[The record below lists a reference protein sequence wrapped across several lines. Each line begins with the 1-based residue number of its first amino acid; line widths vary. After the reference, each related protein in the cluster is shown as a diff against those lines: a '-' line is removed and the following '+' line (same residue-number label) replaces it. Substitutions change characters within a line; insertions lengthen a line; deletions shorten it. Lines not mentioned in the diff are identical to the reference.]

1 MKRSNIVVLLL
12 VALACRFTYA
22 ASENIAIPTE
32 EQVKKLA
39 AAAWKESVKSIDVT
53 FYEDYTTVPVPVEQL
68 RKKAE
73 EFADRE
79 LKGRSLDELKPYELE
94 RRNRTIEINLKN
106 WVESQKFP
114 RKIKKRVRIS
124 GDNQRVDFVKVGP
137 NDPLGLDT
145 PFIHTFVNTKDANTG
160 DFVSYHYAGDMNTV
174 FIEKTKWPEETVI
187 QSASMPFTT
196 ALFLRILLGIDQ
208 GSNPKSIN
216 YIPDPNKMA
225 ELVRTGLTKI
235 VPREAKYAGNTTVY
249 RIGIR
254 PDPNSPDTRDI
265 VEMGDP
271 NHFPTTVLICD
282 RKDYSCVYRTEI
294 HIPTTNKIIYIRE
307 CGDFDSNGFPHNI
320 TEIKYDKDG
329 NFVEKSVYR
338 IIKVEL
344 NPLIPADV
352 FEFHPSESYKVVDN
366 RPKKP

>member
-1 MKRSNIVVLLL
+1 MNRSDILVLLL
-12 VALACRFTYA
+12 VVLACSFTYA
-22 ASENIAIPTE
+22 ASENIAVPTE
-32 EQVKKLA
+32 EQAQKLA
-39 AAAWKESVKSIDVT
+39 AAAWKEPIKSIDVT
-53 FYEDYTTVPVPVEQL
+53 FYKDYTTVPMPVEEIH
-68 RKKAE
+68 KKIEQFFDE
-73 EFADRE
+73 E
-79 LKGRSLDELKPYELE
+79 LGGRSLNELNPYEIE
-94 RRNRTIEINLKN
+94 SRNKNIEANVKN
-106 WVESQKFP
+106 WVENQKFP

-124 GDNQRVDFVKVGP
+124 GDNRRSDFVTVGP
-137 NDPLGLDT
+137 NEPLGPDT
-145 PFIHTFVNTKDANTG
+145 PFVHTFVTTKDANTG
-160 DFVSYHYAGDMNTV
+160 EFVRYHYANEINTIFV
-174 FIEKTKWPEETVI
+174 DITKRPEDPITKF
-187 QSASMPFTT
+187 AGMPFET
-196 ALFLRILLGIDQ
+196 ALFFRILLGIDQ

-235 VPREAKYAGNTTVY
+235 VPREAKYVGNTTVY

-254 PDPNSPDTRDI
+254 PDPNSPDTREI
-265 VEMGDP
+265 VEMGDI
-271 NHFPTTVLICD
+271 NHFPAAVLICD

-307 CGDFDSNGFPHNI
+307 CDDFDSNGFPHNI

-329 NFVEKSVYR
+329 NLVKKSVYK